1 MSKRVRMTKAMQ
13 LQICTKRQQRPE
25 MSLKELVEWA
35 KEEFSLPKPPV
46 KTTVMNALAAHMHL
60 KSMSADCLTRKQR
73 HSQRQ
78 LNIDSRI
85 VELIVLSEHSN
96 VAIFGRVIIRFA
108 KKFSA
113 ELSAPSGRR
122 VLFTRAGW
130 LRYFVARYGFRF
142 KRAHGEIGS
151 VDFDEAAKSVEALR
165 GVSGQYHPANVFN
178 MDETA
183 FFYKFM
189 PRCSYVLNAA
199 PALKQDKSRVTV
211 VVCTNANGTEKLPLL
226 FVGKS
231 ANPRWISRKPHGV
244 NYCGTS
250 KGWMTVL
257 VFQKWLRD
265 LDKEMKDAGRRIL
278 LLLDSAPVHIEPE
291 DPLNNVCVLKLPPN
305 TTAAIQPM
313 DQGVIASL
321 KRGVMDL
328 KIDAA
333 VERLLDDFEDPNSV
347 SLVDAI
353 EWCRDSWDNVSPK
366 TIQNCWKHAG
376 LFVDRLQMDVF
387 LVAQNN

>member
-1 MSKRVRMTKAMQ
+1 
-13 LQICTKRQQRPE
+13 
-25 MSLKELVEWA
+25 
-35 KEEFSLPKPPV
+35 
-46 KTTVMNALAAHMHL
+46 
-60 KSMSADCLTRKQR
+60 
-73 HSQRQ
+73 
-78 LNIDSRI
+78 

-96 VAIFGRVIIRFA
+96 VAISGRVIIRFA

-130 LRYFVARYGFRF
+130 LCYFVARYGSRF

-165 GVSGQYHPANVFN
+165 GVIGQYYPANIFN

-244 NYCGTS
+244 NCCGTS
-250 KGWMTVL
+250 KGWMTMP
-257 VFQKWLRD
+257 VF
-265 LDKEMKDAGRRIL
+265 
-278 LLLDSAPVHIEPE
+278 
-291 DPLNNVCVLKLPPN
+291 
-305 TTAAIQPM
+305 
-313 DQGVIASL
+313 
-321 KRGVMDL
+321 
-328 KIDAA
+328 
-333 VERLLDDFEDPNSV
+333 
-347 SLVDAI
+347 
-353 EWCRDSWDNVSPK
+353 
-366 TIQNCWKHAG
+366 
-376 LFVDRLQMDVF
+376 
-387 LVAQNN
+387 